1 MKIEWATDE
10 VKVEVERQL
19 AIWYGTDE
27 TNPGEEDP
35 EKFMKELGWEY
46 MPFDMNAKPYDAIVC
61 ASDLIALGARLQEEG
76 VKELTIL
83 TDLGITFDFE
93 EKINEPRSSDDKE
106 RLDRPD

>member
-10 VKVEVERQL
+10 VKTDMERAL
-19 AIWYGTDE
+19 ARWYGTE
-27 TNPGEEDP
+27 SVNELEDV
-35 EKFMKELGWEY
+35 EKNMKELGWEY

-61 ASDLIALGARLQEEG
+61 AGDLIELGARLQEEG